1 MTKTLRRFIVLLM
14 LVALPLTAMAQGAPD
29 QIQDALAL
37 LNQELG
43 ANLTL
48 NDMFWSWA
56 QEQYGDTSLGCP
68 TAGES
73 YAQLITVGY
82 RFEFRY
88 NARIYDI
95 RVSADKQIV
104 RLCSVID
111 EAAEETP
118 TPDPIEREA
127 LSNVLC
133 QDAPPG
139 LIYMKTQLA
148 PGIQGVVLPGLPADL
163 RDTPSD
169 AGAIV
174 GQVQGGAEFT
184 VIVGPTCDDKGTLW
198 WQVNASGVTG
208 YIAEGTTGR
217 YFTAPKPGL
226 NLPTAE
232 ERTVITPANMANVTE
247 YTRTFGSF
255 SGGVASAANTLA
267 VTGNAGSEG
276 VWLYDLNGFAAG
288 ARPLEA
294 QVRMTKA
301 AFANTANTLG
311 VVMLGAD
318 DGTIRLWA
326 TSATA
331 PIIERVQLNSQRDA
345 VRAIAFAP
353 NEELMAA
360 AGGLALTREN
370 SLERDTYAAVL
381 WSVSNVTQTV
391 VLRGHTGEIN
401 ALDFSPD
408 SLLVVS
414 ASEDGTARV
423 WDVATG
429 EQIAQYTH
437 HADSSVAAVA
447 AAFSPDGAWLALG
460 FADGALQMIP
470 KAGGAVV
477 VAQEVGTP
485 IRALAFN
492 PIGDVLASGSED
504 GNVTLWDMTNA
515 QGDVARRENVG
526 TLERGVRGLTFS
538 ADGAFV
544 FVVGADNTLR
554 VFAVS
559 QG

>member
-1 MTKTLRRFIVLLM
+1 MTKTFYRLILLLM
-14 LVALPLTAMAQGAPD
+14 LLAVPFAVSAQGAPD

-37 LNQELG
+37 LNQQLG
-43 ANLTL
+43 TNLTL
-48 NDMFWSWA
+48 NDLFWSWA

-68 TAGES
+68 VDGES
-73 YAQLITVGY
+73 YAQLVTAGY

-88 NARIYDI
+88 GGKVYDI

-104 RLCSVID
+104 RLCSVTD
-111 EAAEETP
+111 EVAVVTP
-118 TPDPIEREA
+118 TPDAAELKG

-139 LIYMKTQLA
+139 ILYMKTQLA
-148 PGIQGVVLPGLPADL
+148 PGIQAVVLPGLPADL

-169 AGAIV
+169 AGAVV
-174 GQVQGGAEFT
+174 GQVQGGGEFS

-198 WQVNASGVTG
+198 WQVNANGVSG
-208 YIAEGTTGR
+208 YLAEGTMGR

-226 NLPTAE
+226 NFPAAE
-232 ERTVITPANMANVTE
+232 ERTVITASNIADVTE

-255 SGGVASAANTLA
+255 SGGIAASANTLA

-276 VWLYDLNGFAAG
+276 VWLYDLNTFAAG

-294 QVRMTKA
+294 QTRMTKA
-301 AFANTANTLG
+301 AFANAANEAGL
-311 VVMLGAD
+311 VMLGAD
-318 DGTIRLWA
+318 DGTIRLWS
-326 TSATA
+326 TSPTA
-331 PIIERVQLNSQRDA
+331 QVIERVQLNSQRDA

-353 NEELMAA
+353 NAELMAA

-370 SLERDTYAAVL
+370 SLERDMYAAVL
-381 WSVSNVTQTV
+381 WSVTNVSQTV
-391 VLRGHTGEIN
+391 VLRGHTNEVN
-401 ALDFSPD
+401 ALAFSPD
-408 SLLVVS
+408 SLTIAS

-423 WDVATG
+423 WDVASG
-429 EQIAQYTH
+429 EQLMQYTH
-437 HADSSVAAVA
+437 HADPSVAVLA

-460 FADGALQMIP
+460 FADGAVQMIP
-470 KAGGAVV
+470 TAGGAVV
-477 VAQEVGTP
+477 VAQEVGAP

-492 PIGDVLASGSED
+492 PVGDVLASGSED
-504 GNVTLWDMTNA
+504 GSVTLWDMTNA
-515 QGDVARRENVG
+515 QGDVARRENVA

-554 VFAVS
+554 VLSVA